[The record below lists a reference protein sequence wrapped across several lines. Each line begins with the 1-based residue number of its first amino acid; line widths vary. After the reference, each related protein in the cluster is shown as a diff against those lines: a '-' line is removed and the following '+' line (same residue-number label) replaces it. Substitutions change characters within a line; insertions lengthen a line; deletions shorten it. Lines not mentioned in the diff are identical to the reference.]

1 MAKTVLTAWQ
11 RLMGLLKLD
20 KRDVLQTF
28 YYAIFA
34 GLVNLSLPLG
44 IQAIINLIQG
54 AQISTS
60 WIILVIL
67 VTGGVAFGGL
77 LQLMQIRI
85 IENIQQKIFTRA
97 SFEFTY
103 RFPKIKMSELRDYY
117 PPELANRFFDTLNVQ
132 KGLAKILID
141 FPAALLQILL
151 GLVLLSFYHPF
162 FIIYGILLLLL
173 IYVVFRFTAQKGM
186 DTSLDESKR
195 KYKVAHWIQEVARS
209 LVSFKLS
216 AKTSLAVS
224 KNDML
229 VSDYLEARESHF
241 RILVIQFMQMVA
253 FKVLVT
259 AGLLLIGGLLV
270 LNQEMNIGQFVAA
283 EIIILLVINSVE
295 KLIRGLETF
304 YDLLTSLE
312 KLGQVVD
319 KELEDQGGETPLNPG
334 DDLTVE
340 LDSVSYHV
348 KGTGKILEDI
358 SLKILPRSTQVIIGP
373 NGSGKSTLLR
383 LLAGII
389 EPTEGNVYVNDV
401 SLRGMNA
408 NHYRSFLGQSMG
420 EETPFE
426 GTILENITFG
436 DTAISQKD
444 LYWALENTGLLH
456 FVRQQPKGLNTILYP
471 EGQQIP
477 YTVAK
482 KIVLARSIVRRPKL
496 LILNDAL
503 NQFDQAEA
511 TRIMDF
517 LTDKE
522 QPWALVVVSH
532 DPKWLKRCRRII
544 TMENGS
550 IVSET
555 NNHAEHLEKST
566 E

>member
-54 AQISTS
+54 AEISTS

-67 VTGGVAFGGL
+67 VTGGVAFGGV

-85 IENIQQKIFTRA
+85 IENVQQKIFTRA

-132 KGLAKILID
+132 KGLAKILVD
-141 FPAALLQILL
+141 FPAAVLQIIFGLL
-151 GLVLLSFYHPF
+151 LLSFYHPF
-162 FIIYGILLLLL
+162 FIIYGILLLML

-186 DTSLDESKR
+186 ETSLDESKS

-216 AKTSLAVS
+216 GRTNLAVN

-229 VSDYLEARESHF
+229 VSEYLEARESHF
-241 RILVIQFMQMVA
+241 RVLVLQFIQMIG

-283 EIIILLVINSVE
+283 EIIILLVITSVE

-319 KELEDQGGETPLNPG
+319 KDLENQEGEKPLTETS
-334 DDLTVE
+334 DIIVE
-340 LDSVSYHV
+340 LDGVSLSVTENG
-348 KGTGKILEDI
+348 KKILDDV
-358 SLKILPRSTQVIIGP
+358 SLKIEPNSSTLIVGS
-373 NGSGKSTLLR
+373 NGSGKTTLLR
-383 LLAGII
+383 MIAGII
-389 EPTEGNVYVNDV
+389 EPEEGSIYVNNV
-401 SLRGMNA
+401 SLKGINP
-408 NHYRSFLGQSMG
+408 NHYRSFLGQSLT

-436 DTAISQKD
+436 DDSIPQKD
-444 LYWALENTGLLH
+444 LYWALENVGLLQ
-456 FVRQQPKGLNTILYP
+456 FVKEQPNGLNTIIYP
-471 EGQQIP
+471 EGKQIP
-477 YTVAK
+477 YTISK
-482 KIVLARSIVRRPKL
+482 KIVLARSVVRKPKL
-496 LILNDAL
+496 LILKDPL
-503 NQFDQAEA
+503 NQFDEQEA
-511 TRIMDF
+511 SRIMNF
-517 LTDKE
+517 LADDNN
-522 QPWALVVVSH
+522 PWSLVVVSQ
-532 DPKWLKRCRRII
+532 DDRWLNRCGRII
-544 TMENGS
+544 TMDNGK
-550 IVSET
+550 IISE
-555 NNHAEHLEKST
+555 K
-566 E
+566 